1 MSDERI
7 RSLWWVLLPIFFGIF
22 GGIIGY
28 FILKNDDHKLAKFC
42 LHLSIVLTII
52 SIISLIPFFF
62 LAEEFTP
69 GFGGI
74 NI

>member
-1 MSDERI
+1 MSLERT
-7 RSLWWVLLPIFFGIF
+7 RSLWWVLLPIFLGIF

-52 SIISLIPFFF
+52 SLLSVIPFFF
-62 LAEEFTP
+62 LAEEIGQDFP
-69 GFGGI
+69 V

>member
-1 MSDERI
+1 MSHERI

-28 FILKNDDHKLAKFC
+28 FILKNDDHQLAKFC

-52 SIISLIPFFF
+52 QIFSLIPFFF
-62 LAEEFTP
+62 LAEEFGQGLP
-69 GFGGI
+69 V
-74 NI
+74 NV

>member
-1 MSDERI
+1 MSYERI

-52 SIISLIPFFF
+52 QIISLIPFFL
-62 LAEEFTP
+62 LAEEFGQGLP
-69 GFGGI
+69 V
-74 NI
+74 NV

>member
-1 MSDERI
+1 MSFDRI
-7 RSLWWVLLPIFFGIF
+7 RSLWWVLLPIFLGIF

-28 FILKNDDHKLAKFC
+28 FILKNDDIKLAKFC

-52 SIISLIPFFF
+52 QIISLIPFIF
-62 LAEEFTP
+62 LAEEIGKDFP
-69 GFGGI
+69 V

>member
-1 MSDERI
+1 MSAERT
-7 RSLWWVLLPIFFGIF
+7 RSLWWVLLPIFLGIF

-28 FILKNDDHKLAKFC
+28 FILKNDDHKLSKFC

-52 SIISLIPFFF
+52 QIISLIPFVFF
-62 LAEEFTP
+62 AGDLGQDFP
-69 GFGGI
+69 V

>member
-1 MSDERI
+1 MSLERT
-7 RSLWWVLLPIFFGIF
+7 RSLWWVLLPIFLGIF

-42 LHLSIVLTII
+42 LHLSIVLTLIQ
-52 SIISLIPFFF
+52 IISLIPFVFF
-62 LAEEFTP
+62 AGEIGQDFP
-69 GFGGI
+69 V